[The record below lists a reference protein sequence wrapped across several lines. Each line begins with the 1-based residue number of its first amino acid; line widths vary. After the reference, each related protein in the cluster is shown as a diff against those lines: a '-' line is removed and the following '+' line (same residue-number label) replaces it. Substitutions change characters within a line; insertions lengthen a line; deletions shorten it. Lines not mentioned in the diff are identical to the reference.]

1 MQGECFICGK
11 QRFLEEH
18 HIFGA
23 SNRKKS
29 TQYGLT
35 VQLCVECHRAGR
47 SAAHLNSDTML
58 YLHRYGQEKW
68 QAEQG
73 KTAEDFIREFGKNY
87 L

>member
-1 MQGECFICGK
+1 MASKCFLCQK
-11 QRFLEEH
+11 YTTTEQH

-23 SNRKKS
+23 GNRKKS

-47 SAAHLNSDTML
+47 SAVHLNSDTML